1 MGQPRLNLKGVT
13 TLLVDSD
20 LFTRG
25 LVANILRG
33 FGMDSPTV
41 GETGRMA
48 QHHLEHHY
56 ADLVIMEGGLP
67 DMPAADLIK
76 WIRKQE
82 KSPFRFV
89 PIIVMS
95 GYTQLRLISAAR
107 DAGANL
113 VVKKPV
119 SPAALFDRITWVART
134 ARPFIE
140 TSDYI
145 GPDRRFKN
153 IPPPDGKM
161 KRDSDE
167 TEAEVVSGNGI
178 ETQQSLNSAA

>member
-1 MGQPRLNLKGVT
+1 MAQPRLNLKGVT
-13 TLLVDSD
+13 TLLIDSD

-25 LVANILRG
+25 LVANMLRG

-41 GETGRMA
+41 GELGKQA

-56 ADLVIMEGGLP
+56 ADLVIMEGGMP
-67 DMPAADLIK
+67 DMSAADLIR

-95 GYTQLRLISAAR
+95 GYTQLRLVNQAR
-107 DAGANL
+107 DAGANI

-134 ARPFIE
+134 QRPFIE
-140 TSDYI
+140 TADYI
-145 GPDRRFKN
+145 GPDRRFKERA
-153 IPPPDGKM
+153 PPDGKM
-161 KRDSDE
+161 KRETDEASDD
-167 TEAEVVSGNGI
+167 AAGNGI

>member
-1 MGQPRLNLKGVT
+1 MAAGVGQPRLNLKGVT
-13 TLLVDSD
+13 TLLIDSD

-25 LVANILRG
+25 LVANMMRG

-41 GETGRMA
+41 GETGKQA

-56 ADLVIMEGGLP
+56 ADLVIMEGGMP
-67 DMPAADLIK
+67 DMTAADLIR

-95 GYTQLRLISAAR
+95 GYTQLRLINQAR

-113 VVKKPV
+113 VVKKPL

-134 ARPFIE
+134 SRPFIE
-140 TSDYI
+140 TADYI

-153 IPPPDGKM
+153 VPAPDGKM
-161 KRDSDE
+161 KRESDE
-167 TEAEVVSGNGI
+167 QEAGNTI